1 MIRHAAIVVVA
12 VGTALGAAQLAS
24 AVAAAKAEPKG
35 AVAVTAAAEASTAPE
50 PVAPAGAATLTK
62 SMDGHFWAEAEV
74 DGRWVRFLVDTGAST
89 VALTE
94 TDARRVGVDV
104 AALHYSFPVSTANGR
119 AMAAPTVLSHVAVAG
134 ARVEGV
140 PALVVKE
147 GLPTSL
153 LGMSYLGRLSRFEA
167 TPTTLILRP

>member
-1 MIRHAAIVVVA
+1 MIKHAAILAVSVA
-12 VGTALGAAQLAS
+12 AALGAAQLAS
-24 AVAAAKAEPKG
+24 AVGAAKAEPKG
-35 AVAVTAAAEASTAPE
+35 VSPTAAAPEASPAAE
-50 PVAPAGAATLTK
+50 PAAPAGAATLSK

-94 TDARRVGVDV
+94 TDARRVGVDIS
-104 AALHYSFPVSTANGR
+104 ALRYSFPVSTANGR
-119 AMAAPTVLSHVAVAG
+119 TLAAPTVLNHVAVAG
-134 ARVEGV
+134 ARVEAV

-147 GLPTSL
+147 GLATSL